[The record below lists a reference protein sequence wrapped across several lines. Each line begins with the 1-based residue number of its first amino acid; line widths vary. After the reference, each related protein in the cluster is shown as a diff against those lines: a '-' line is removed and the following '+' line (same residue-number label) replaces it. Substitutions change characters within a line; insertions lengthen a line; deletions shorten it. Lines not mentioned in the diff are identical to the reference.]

1 MDIQGWLR
9 DAAPEVAR
17 IVAIVLGAAIAI
29 RLADRATRR
38 VFRFI
43 VSRRVEHDMTDP
55 LTALEVRKRLET
67 IDSFIRWVVRAF
79 IVLIAILT
87 VLIEFRIDLGPTVAG
102 LGVIGIALGLW
113 SQTIVRDYFNGL
125 LILLENQ
132 FSVGDVVRIA
142 GVSGAVEEFSLRRTI
157 LRDLDGIVHI
167 VPNGEIKVA
176 SNLTRTWAR
185 INLDVT
191 VAYGTDIER
200 VKDIVDEVG
209 RTMADDPN
217 WAARI
222 LEAPR
227 IERVEALGD
236 YGVTLKILGQVRP
249 ADRWAASGELRLR
262 LLRAFELHGIVM
274 PVRLQ
279 MAGRDSGGG
288 GTAAGA
294 SDADA

>member
-1 MDIQGWLR
+1 MNIEAALR
-9 DAAPEVAR
+9 DAAPEIVR
-17 IVAIVLGAAIAI
+17 IALIVLGAVIAI
-29 RLADRATRR
+29 RVADRATERA
-38 VFRFI
+38 FRFI

-55 LTALEVRKRLET
+55 VSAAEVRQRLKT
-67 IDSFIRWVVRAF
+67 IDGFLRWVVRAF

-87 VLIEFRIDLGPTVAG
+87 VLIELRIDLGPTIAG
-102 LGVIGIALGLW
+102 LGVLGIALGLW

-191 VAYGTDIER
+191 VAYGSDIER
-200 VKDIVDEVG
+200 VKGIVDEVG
-209 RTMADDPN
+209 RTMASDPN
-217 WAARI
+217 WTDRL
-222 LEAPR
+222 LESPR
-227 IERVEALGD
+227 TERVEALGE

-262 LLRAFELHGIVM
+262 LLRAFEQHAIVM

-279 MAGRDSGGG
+279 MTGREGLG
-288 GTAAGA
+288 GTTAGSSD
-294 SDADA
+294 SDA

>member
-1 MDIQGWLR
+1 MNIEAALR
-9 DAAPEVAR
+9 DAAPEIVR
-17 IVAIVLGAAIAI
+17 IVLIVLGAVIAI
-29 RLADRATRR
+29 RVADRATER

-55 LTALEVRKRLET
+55 VSAAEVRQRLKT
-67 IDSFIRWVVRAF
+67 IDGFLRWVVRAF

-87 VLIEFRIDLGPTVAG
+87 VLIELRIDLGPTIAG
-102 LGVIGIALGLW
+102 LGVLGIALGLW

-157 LRDLDGIVHI
+157 LRDLDGIVHV

-191 VAYGTDIER
+191 VAYGSDIER
-200 VKDIVDEVG
+200 VKGIVDEVG
-209 RTMADDPN
+209 RTMASDPN
-217 WAARI
+217 WTDRL
-222 LEAPR
+222 LESPR
-227 IERVEALGD
+227 TERVEALGE

-262 LLRAFELHGIVM
+262 LLRAFEQHAIVM

-279 MAGRDSGGG
+279 MTGREGLG
-288 GTAAGA
+288 GTTAGSSD
-294 SDADA
+294 SDA

>member
-1 MDIQGWLR
+1 MNIEAALR
-9 DAAPEVAR
+9 DAAPEIVR
-17 IVAIVLGAAIAI
+17 IVLIVLGAVIAI
-29 RLADRATRR
+29 RVADRATER

-55 LTALEVRKRLET
+55 VSAAEVRQRLKT
-67 IDSFIRWVVRAF
+67 IDGFLRWVVRAF

-87 VLIEFRIDLGPTVAG
+87 VLIELRIDLGPTIAG
-102 LGVIGIALGLW
+102 LGVLGIALGLW

-157 LRDLDGIVHI
+157 LRDLDGIVHV

-191 VAYGTDIER
+191 VAYGSDIER
-200 VKDIVDEVG
+200 VKGIVDEVG
-209 RTMADDPN
+209 RTMASDPN
-217 WAARI
+217 WTDRL
-222 LEAPR
+222 LESPR
-227 IERVEALGD
+227 TERVEALGE

-262 LLRAFELHGIVM
+262 LLRAFEQHGIVM

-279 MAGRDSGGG
+279 MTGREGLG
-288 GTAAGA
+288 GTTAGSSD
-294 SDADA
+294 SDA

>member
-1 MDIQGWLR
+1 MNIEAALR
-9 DAAPEVAR
+9 DAAPEIVR
-17 IVAIVLGAAIAI
+17 IVLIVLGAVIAI
-29 RLADRATRR
+29 RVADRATER

-55 LTALEVRKRLET
+55 VSAAEVRQRLKT
-67 IDSFIRWVVRAF
+67 IDGFLRWVVRAF

-87 VLIEFRIDLGPTVAG
+87 VLIELRIDLGPTIAG
-102 LGVIGIALGLW
+102 LGVLGIALGLW

-157 LRDLDGIVHI
+157 LRDLDGIVHV

-191 VAYGTDIER
+191 VAYGSDIER
-200 VKDIVDEVG
+200 VKGIVDEVG
-209 RTMADDPN
+209 RTMASDPN
-217 WAARI
+217 WTDRL
-222 LEAPR
+222 LESPR
-227 IERVEALGD
+227 TERVEALGE

-262 LLRAFELHGIVM
+262 LLRAFEQHGIVM

-279 MAGRDSGGG
+279 MTGREGLGGSTAGSSD
-288 GTAAGA
+288 
-294 SDADA
+294 SDA